1 MAALASHVVEMT
13 ERRHSAT
20 RSRRSGAELKVY
32 VEFCYLNGAGRE
44 ASIKINETTDRGLLR
59 FLRDFLLL
67 HYIFFLS
74 FFVFFFILRRFSYI
88 SSEAFTRI
96 YTAITKSRT
105 FRWVLWPRSKSHS
118 ASLSSNASEKPE
130 GGSSLGT
137 NRFPDPSR
145 SCSRLA

>member
-1 MAALASHVVEMT
+1 MADHVVEMT

-44 ASIKINETTDRGLLR
+44 VPIKINETTDRGLLR
-59 FLRDFLLL
+59 FSRDFLFL
-67 HYIFFLS
+67 HYIFFS
-74 FFVFFFILRRFSYI
+74 VFFRFLFYFTTGFSYI

-105 FRWVLWPRSKSHS
+105 FRWLLWPRSKSHS